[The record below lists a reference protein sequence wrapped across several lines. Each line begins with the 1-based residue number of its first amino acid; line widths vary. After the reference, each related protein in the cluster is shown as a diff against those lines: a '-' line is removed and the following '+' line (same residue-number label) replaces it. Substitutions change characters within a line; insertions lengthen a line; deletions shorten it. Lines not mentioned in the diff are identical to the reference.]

1 MSKPIVATLLALGI
15 GLVAG
20 SGGHAASVPAM
31 GSGITP
37 ALAATDTIEQAQYVI
52 KNRGGVVVGP
62 RGGGAVVG
70 PRGGVAVRGGGAV
83 VGPRG
88 GVAVRRGGAVV
99 GPRGG
104 VVVRGGTTVVAPRRA
119 FVGGGGYV
127 GRPAFVRSRGWVRRP
142 YFGTV
147 VGGIALGTILAV
159 AAAPTV
165 APAPGL
171 CWYWVDDFEERG
183 YWDYC

>member
-1 MSKPIVATLLALGI
+1 VSKEKEFMSKPIVATLLALGI

-20 SGGHAASVPAM
+20 SAGHAASVAAM
-31 GSGITP
+31 GGGILP
-37 ALAATDTIEQAQYVI
+37 ALAATDTVEQAQYVI

-62 RGGGAVVG
+62 RGGVAVRGGAAVVGPRGGVAVRRGAAVVG
-70 PRGGVAVRGGGAV
+70 PRGGVAVRGG
-83 VGPRG
+83 
-88 GVAVRRGGAVV
+88 
-99 GPRGG
+99 
-104 VVVRGGTTVVAPRRA
+104 TTIVAPRRA
-119 FVGGGGYV
+119 YIGGGPRFV
-127 GRPAFVRSRGWVRRP
+127 GRPAFVRSRSWVRRP
-142 YFGTV
+142 YFGTI
-147 VGGIALGTILAV
+147 VGGIALGTIIAV